1 MMTAVHENT
10 LFYGQRALKYE
21 SVHEM
26 PRFYGQGKVNI

>member
-1 MMTAVHENT
+1 MKTPC
-10 LFYGQRALKYE
+10 FYGQRALKYE